1 MGPTVSSHTAL
12 YSILGP
18 IYHSHLQTWHLR
30 GMERNLSE
38 GYTAY
43 CCYKHEIV
51 SFLWW
56 KKINTQI
63 CHTCFRTVDMCP
75 FPPFRQWPQLQR
87 GMARKGQSA
96 FKSTCWQHPVKASR
110 ESSFPEDSV
119 SEKGLVRGRESLSWQ
134 AAPLWTPLLYL
145 LISSTCPKT
154 AHPESGGLRCKA
166 KLHNLIFLLGKTYG
180 STKTNMHLYLWAI
193 CQDAASV
200 VIIGPTMVIM
210 LLLRK
215 NN

>member
-1 MGPTVSSHTAL
+1 MAYVFFSHTAL
-12 YSILGP
+12 YFILGLSLWSWSWSQ
-18 IYHSHLQTWHLR
+18 IYHHLQTWHLR

-56 KKINTQI
+56 KKSILKYVT
-63 CHTCFRTVDMCP
+63 HVSGLWTCVRY
-75 FPPFRQWPQLQR
+75 PPFRQWPQLQR

-166 KLHNLIFLLGKTYG
+166 KLHNLIF
-180 STKTNMHLYLWAI
+180 
-193 CQDAASV
+193 
-200 VIIGPTMVIM
+200 
-210 LLLRK
+210 
-215 NN
+215 

>member
-154 AHPESGGLRCKA
+154 VHPESGW
-166 KLHNLIFLLGKTYG
+166 LGPVVK
-180 STKTNMHLYLWAI
+180 
-193 CQDAASV
+193 QDCTTWFS
-200 VIIGPTMVIM
+200 
-210 LLLRK
+210 
-215 NN
+215 N

>member
-1 MGPTVSSHTAL
+1 MTSEGYGAEPVRGL
-12 YSILGP
+12 YCLLL
-18 IYHSHLQTWHLR
+18 LQTWNCFFPLVKKSILKYVTH
-30 GMERNLSE
+30 
-38 GYTAY
+38 
-43 CCYKHEIV
+43 V
-51 SFLWW
+51 SGLW
-56 KKINTQI
+56 
-63 CHTCFRTVDMCP
+63 TCVRY
-75 FPPFRQWPQLQR
+75 PPFRQWPQLQH
-87 GMARKGQSA
+87 GMAKKGQSA

-193 CQDAASV
+193 CQNAARV

-215 NN
+215 K